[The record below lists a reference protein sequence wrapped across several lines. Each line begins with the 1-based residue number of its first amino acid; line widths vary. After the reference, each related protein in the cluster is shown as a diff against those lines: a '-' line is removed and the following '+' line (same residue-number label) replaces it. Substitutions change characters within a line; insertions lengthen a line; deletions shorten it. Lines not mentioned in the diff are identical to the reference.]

1 MRRRSAFILLAMAAS
16 ACGSA
21 AGPNSQPTALASGAD
36 PRCETVVDMFVGP
49 NNLITDSEG
58 EVFLARIGELLEL
71 IDEPTAD
78 RWNQLTDLSSAAADP
93 NFDFGPEG
101 VMGIYDAAEDATFAA
116 CGIPLLT
123 AVSAMTPTFTL
134 QLCDADTL
142 PAGTDPFEVPL
153 CAGDEPEFPKY
164 LPCFAATDT
173 AQSQF
178 EARYDAVDCDTGE
191 SVSWDSSVSQ
201 WMPRDD

>member
-1 MRRRSAFILLAMAAS
+1 MAAS

-36 PRCETVVDMFVGP
+36 PRCETIVEMFVGP

-58 EVFLARIGELLEL
+58 DVFIARIGELLEM
-71 IDEPTAD
+71 IDKPTAQK
-78 RWNQLTDLSSAAADP
+78 WKQLTDPESAAADP
-93 NFDFGPEG
+93 NFDFSPEG
-101 VMGIYDAAEDATFAA
+101 VIDLSNAVEDVTFAA

-123 AVSAMTPTFTL
+123 AVSAMSATRTL

-142 PAGTDPFEVPL
+142 PEGTDPFDVPL
-153 CAGDEPEFPKY
+153 CAGDEPEFPMH
-164 LPCFAATDT
+164 LPCFAATDAAPT
-173 AQSQF
+173 QL